1 MKELIKDCKFDT
13 RLIVSDWRYS
23 ASTIGLMKY
32 FKYHDI
38 DFDIDDD
45 SILYNSSDITEERY
59 FNFVEYYFYNDLH
72 HTVIEDIL
80 QNEEFTEEQI
90 KLVNEKLKA
99 NSVMK
104 KVFKNIKFDSSNAE
118 EIIKLINANR
128 LELIKETFRR
138 KAEMYAT
145 FCNPNRLFTDRSLQ
159 CRLESYYVDE
169 SRKIN
174 SVSYKF
180 NKSTYAS
187 EDCIEFDF
195 VVFSFSRTREHIFI
209 NDNYTVKRLKQTQDY
224 FDNAVIESDCRNSRQ
239 VLFNSI
245 IEYADFVARDVEVIV
260 KSEDKEYYE
269 TMFIRRDTINVLK
282 NIKAN
287 NIDYKAIITSIK
299 ITDKYYIDIQ
309 KETIDCILNNTIL
322 DTLIEKCI
330 KHNRNYVASQLI
342 KINTLIRRGDNKMND
357 KMKVAYACAR
367 EVSKKIESNK
377 VESFKNKLLSAVT
390 FKDYDKACTILMR
403 LSVYSKV
410 EFSFIYSLFDN
421 FEENKDIIY
430 TFITALSSNK

>member
-23 ASTIGLMKY
+23 ASAIGLMRY

-38 DFDIDDD
+38 EFDIDDD

-72 HTVIEDIL
+72 HTVVEDIL

-99 NSVMK
+99 NAIMK

-118 EIIKLINANR
+118 EIINIINANR

-145 FCNPNRLFTDRSLQ
+145 FCNVNRLSTDRSLQ
-159 CRLESYYVDE
+159 CRLNGYYVDE

-180 NKSTYAS
+180 NKNTYAS

-195 VVFSFSRTREHIFI
+195 IVFAFSRTREHIFI
-209 NDNYTVKRLKQTQDY
+209 NDNFTIKRLQQTQDY
-224 FDNAVIESDCRNSRQ
+224 FQTKVSESDSNNSRQ

-245 IEYADFVARDVEVIV
+245 IESVDFIARDVEIIV
-260 KSEDKEYYE
+260 KSEDKEYFE
-269 TMFIRRDTINVLK
+269 TMFIRRDTINILK
-282 NIKAN
+282 NVKEN
-287 NIDYKAIITSIK
+287 NIDYQAISTSIK
-299 ITDKYYIDIQ
+299 INEYYLDIQ
-309 KETIDCILNNTIL
+309 KETIECIMNNAIL
-322 DTLIEKCI
+322 DNLIEKCI
-330 KHNRNYVASQLI
+330 KYKRNYVASQLI
-342 KINTLIRRGDNKMND
+342 KINTLIRRGDSKMND
-357 KMKVAYACAR
+357 KMKVAYACAK

-421 FEENKDIIY
+421 FEDNKDIIY